1 MVLFSYTFF
10 MKKRY
15 PFLHFLLFSL
25 LIALLIHSCN
35 FRKKEEKPYIKPT
48 DLESL
53 RLGAMSSMDYIPFVV
68 AKKRGIYDSLGL
80 NVEIIKF
87 FSANDRDAA
96 FQSGNI
102 DGTVIDYTG
111 AILQQAN
118 GIPLKLVMKNDGF
131 FYFIAGK
138 ESNVNSLTDLRGTNI
153 AVSRNTVIDYS
164 TDQFLYAADINEK
177 EVNKPEINKIPLRL
191 EMLQNNKIEAT
202 VLPDPFA
209 SIALNNGHHSLITT
223 KELGISITGTL
234 FSEKAITEK
243 AREIEVLMRGYNEAV
258 EYIKKRPLDEWSD
271 ILVEDAGVPKPLIG
285 AIRLP
290 EYEKAALPQKKDI
303 LQVTEWLKK
312 KKLIPETYS
321 EEQLI
326 DSSFAK

>member
-1 MVLFSYTFF
+1 
-10 MKKRY
+10 MK
-15 PFLHFLLFSL
+15 
-25 LIALLIHSCN
+25 
-35 FRKKEEKPYIKPT
+35 T
-48 DLESL
+48 L

-68 AKKRGIYDSLGL
+68 ANKTGIYDSLGL
-80 NVEIIKF
+80 DLEIVKF

-96 FQSGNI
+96 FQSSNI

-138 ESNVNSLTDLRGTNI
+138 ESNVKTLADLKGTNI

-164 TDQFLYAADINEK
+164 TDQFLNKANLTEK

-209 SIALNNGHHSLITT
+209 SIALNNGHHAIITT
-223 KELGISITGTL
+223 KDLGISITGTM
-234 FSEKAITEK
+234 FTQNAIENKAK
-243 AREIEVLMRGYNEAV
+243 EIEVLILGYNAAIQYMKEQ
-258 EYIKKRPLDEWSD
+258 PLSTWGH
-271 ILVEDAGVPKPLIG
+271 ILTQDAGVPEALINS
-285 AIRLP
+285 IQLP
-290 EYEKAALPQKKDI
+290 DYEKASLPQTKDI
-303 LQVTEWLKK
+303 KQTTDWLKD
-312 KKLIPETYS
+312 KKLIPENYS
-321 EEQLI
+321 EGLLL
-326 DSSFAK
+326 DPSFIK

>member
-1 MVLFSYTFF
+1 MET
-10 MKKRY
+10 
-15 PFLHFLLFSL
+15 
-25 LIALLIHSCN
+25 
-35 FRKKEEKPYIKPT
+35 
-48 DLESL
+48 L

-68 AKKRGIYDSLGL
+68 ANKTGIYDSLGL
-80 NVEIIKF
+80 DLEIVKF

-131 FYFIAGK
+131 FYFIAAK
-138 ESNVNSLTDLRGTNI
+138 ESNVNTLADLKGTNI

-164 TDQFLYAADINEK
+164 TDQFLNKANLTEK

-209 SIALNNGHHSLITT
+209 SIALNNGHHSIITT
-223 KELGISITGTL
+223 KDLGISITGTM
-234 FSEKAITEK
+234 FTQKAIDNK
-243 AREIEVLMRGYNEAV
+243 AKEIEVLILGYNAAIQYMKEQ
-258 EYIKKRPLDEWSD
+258 PLSVWGH
-271 ILVEDAGVPKPLIG
+271 ILTQDAGVPEALITS
-285 AIRLP
+285 IQLP
-290 EYEKAALPQKKDI
+290 DYEKASLPQTKDI
-303 LQVTEWLKK
+303 KQATDWLRG
-312 KKLIPETYS
+312 KKLIPENYS
-321 EEQLI
+321 EELLL
-326 DSSFAK
+326 DLSFIK

>member
-1 MVLFSYTFF
+1 MKQPSSFFKFTLFILSII
-10 MKKRY
+10 
-15 PFLHFLLFSL
+15 
-25 LIALLIHSCN
+25 LIVSSCN
-35 FRKKEEKPYIKPT
+35 FRKKENKPYIKPT
-48 DLESL
+48 DLKTL

-68 AKKRGIYDSLGL
+68 AKKTAIYDSLGL
-80 NVEIIKF
+80 NVEIVKF

-102 DGTVIDYTG
+102 DGTVIDFTG

-138 ESNVNSLTDLRGTNI
+138 ASNVNSLADLIGTNI
-153 AVSRNTVIDYS
+153 AISRNTVIDYA
-164 TDQFLYAADINEK
+164 TDQFLYAANITEK

-209 SIALNNGHHSLITT
+209 SIALNNGHHTLITT
-223 KELGISITGTL
+223 KDLGINITGTL
-234 FSEKAITEK
+234 FSQKAIEEK
-243 AREIEVLMRGYNEAV
+243 AREIEILIMGYNKAV
-258 EYIKKRPLDEWSD
+258 EYIKKRPLIDWSS
-271 ILVEDAGVPKPLIG
+271 ILVEDAGVPESLVKSIQ
-285 AIRLP
+285 LP
-290 EYEKAALPQKKDI
+290 NYEKASLPQGKDI
-303 LQVTEWLKK
+303 TQVTEWLKK
-312 KKLIPETYS
+312 KNLIPETYS

-326 DSSFAK
+326 DPSFAK

>member
-1 MVLFSYTFF
+1 MKRHSSLLHFTFF
-10 MKKRY
+10 TLAIIL
-15 PFLHFLLFSL
+15 FLS
-25 LIALLIHSCN
+25 SCN
-35 FRKKEEKPYIKPT
+35 FRKKENKPYIRPT
-48 DLESL
+48 NLSTL
-53 RLGAMSSMDYIPFVV
+53 RIGAMSSMDYIPFVV
-68 AKKRGIYDSLGL
+68 AKKTGIYDSLGV
-80 NVEIIKF
+80 NIEIVKF

-118 GIPLKLVMKNDGF
+118 GIPLKLIMKNDGF

-138 ESNVNSLTDLRGTNI
+138 ESNVNSLTDLTGTNI

-164 TDQFLYAADINEK
+164 TDQFLQAANIKEE

-209 SIALNNGHHSLITT
+209 SIAINNGHHSLMTT
-223 KELGISITGTL
+223 KDLDISITGTL
-234 FSEKAITEK
+234 FSQKAIEEKAK
-243 AREIEVLMRGYNEAV
+243 EIEILIMGYNEAV
-258 EYIKKRPLDEWSD
+258 DYIKKQPLTDWRN
-271 ILVEDAGVPKPLIG
+271 ILIEDAGVPEHLVKSIQ
-285 AIRLP
+285 LP
-290 EYEKAALPQKKDI
+290 NYEKASLPQKKDI
-303 LQVTEWLKK
+303 TQVTIWLKK
-312 KKLIPETYS
+312 KNLIPESYS

-326 DSSFAK
+326 DTSFAK